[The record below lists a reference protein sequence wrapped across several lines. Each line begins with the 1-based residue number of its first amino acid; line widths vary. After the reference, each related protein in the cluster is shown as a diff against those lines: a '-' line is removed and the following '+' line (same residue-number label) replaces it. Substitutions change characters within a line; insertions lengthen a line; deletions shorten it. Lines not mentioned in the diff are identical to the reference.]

1 MPCCKGG
8 TEQSSMCREQRTP
21 KLSTALAFFMGFLL
35 FWVCFEDL
43 VWRLQLRIHCANLL
57 LLKPPLARTSED
69 MIQSPW
75 REVLNVIAFS
85 FWMNDSTGDWK
96 HVRLEFMLLIDSVA
110 AASAGFI
117 CFLCDM
123 FLCIIDWN
131 VCANQLAFAQY
142 YHMDWG
148 WASN

>member
-8 TEQSSMCREQRTP
+8 TEQSSMCGEQRTP
-21 KLSTALAFFMGFLL
+21 KLSTALAFFMGFPFILGL
-35 FWVCFEDL
+35 FGRFGL
-43 VWRLQLRIHCANLL
+43 RLQLRIHCANLL

-75 REVLNVIAFS
+75 REVLNIIAFS

-96 HVRLEFMLLIDSVA
+96 KHVRLEFMLLIDLV
-110 AASAGFI
+110 GFI
-117 CFLCDM
+117 CFLCEM
-123 FLCIIDWN
+123 FLCIVQWN
-131 VCANQLAFAQY
+131 VYANQLAFTQY
-142 YHMDWG
+142 YNMCWG